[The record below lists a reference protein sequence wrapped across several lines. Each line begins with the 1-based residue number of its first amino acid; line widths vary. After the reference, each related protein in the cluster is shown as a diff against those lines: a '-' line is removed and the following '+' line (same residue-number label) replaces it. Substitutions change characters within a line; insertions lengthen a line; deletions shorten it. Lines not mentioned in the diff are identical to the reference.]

1 MVGFDDAVLTGLI
14 VGLVELAKRSGLP
27 ARWAPLL
34 SLALGVAAGIFVVS
48 PGDVVQGILNGV
60 AMGLAAVGLFSGVKN
75 VAKGSEKHG

>member
-1 MVGFDDAVLTGLI
+1 MIGFDDAALTGII
-14 VGLVELAKRSGLP
+14 VGLVQLAKETGLP

-48 PGDVVQGILNGV
+48 PGDVVQGILAGV

-75 VAKGSEKHG
+75 VAKGSGTNG